1 FYHKIA
7 GKTLMNAGIS
17 LNADV
22 SYQRNFK
29 WLINII
35 PKAIGVHFWLSVKTL
50 NDNEAD
56 FELWSDASLHL
67 GLSFVY
73 AGRGF
78 MYAMAPSNTK
88 EKIDIFFLEL
98 IAILSA
104 IHHIVIFPSPPQK
117 VLLWTD

>member
-1 FYHKIA
+1 FYCKIA

-22 SYQRNFK
+22 VQNFE

-35 PKAIGVHFWLSVKTL
+35 PKAIGVHFVDATQW
-50 NDNEAD
+50 NNNEAD
-56 FELWSDASLHL
+56 FELWLDASLHL

-78 MYAMAPSNTK
+78 MYAMAPSNAK

-98 IAILSA
+98 VAILSA
-104 IHHIVIFPSPPQK
+104 IHHIAIFPSPLQK